1 MAMVAEALGLTVPNS
16 AMVPG
21 VYSER
26 LAIAKRAGEIVME
39 ILKRGGPLPR
49 DLGSGRAA
57 RTGKRQRHRGGDR
70 RLDQR
75 GAAHS
80 GDRHEAGIRFTV
92 DDVAA
97 VFART
102 PLIGD
107 LRPGGKYLA
116 KDVHEIGGVSVIIR
130 ALIESGHIDGD
141 CLTVTGR
148 TLTEEHGS
156 APPLT
161 AKSRARPAMRAPGWR
176 ACGAGRGN
184 LAPVALPQG
193 RRTEGTRLEGIAR
206 AS

>member
-21 VYSER
+21 VYAER
-26 LAIAKRAGEIVME
+26 LAIARRAGEIVME

-49 DLGSGRAA
+49 DLVTRRALENASAIVAATGGSTNAA
-57 RTGKRQRHRGGDR
+57 LHIP
-70 RLDQR
+70 
-75 GAAHS
+75 AIAN
-80 GDRHEAGIRFTV
+80 EAGIRFTV

-107 LRPGGKYLA
+107 LRPGGQYLA
-116 KDVHEIGGVSVIIR
+116 KDVYETGGVSVIIR

-148 TLTEEHGS
+148 SLREEHGE
-156 APPLT
+156 APSPM
-161 AKSRARPAMRAPGWR
+161 ARSCALWVTRCVPM
-176 ACGAGRGN
+176 AG
-184 LAPVALPQG
+184 
-193 RRTEGTRLEGIAR
+193 
-206 AS
+206 SSC